1 MAVINNIRKRS
12 GLILTF
18 VGIGLLAFI
27 IPVDKI
33 MQLFNEEQSGG
44 IGLFDSEEINSQEWN
59 YEFRLMNSQN
69 RARQNSKE
77 SGGEGILSDN
87 EEDKILQSVWNQMIS
102 EKIHSLEITKLG
114 IGISSGKK
122 GELNL
127 GILNPNNPVNSSLK
141 EAFTEN
147 GIYNADS
154 FAVWKRKVIDPL
166 LNTTKGKQDLKAY
179 YEDPLNEERM
189 RYKYLAML
197 KNGVVG
203 SFQEAKRNHTEEN
216 TKANITYV
224 FKNYDAI
231 DDTLVNVSDED
242 LKNYFNTHRYKT
254 IWNQNQEVRN
264 YDYVIFNISPSLKD
278 QENSMKSL
286 ESLKEDFANA
296 GNDSMFVVNN
306 AETPT
311 VNVTPYGNQ
320 PTGMYSDRPYS
331 GGKYSADVDAQ
342 IDSANKGDVIGPFMV
357 PNQNALQLVKI
368 FDTGEQDEASV
379 RHILIKSSG
388 DGSAD
393 DLKKKKLADSILFAV
408 RRDTSKFTDLVLKY
422 SEDPGSSATG
432 GVYKNFP
439 RDQMVTEFN
448 DFSFDKKVGSAG
460 VVKTQ
465 FGYHVIEVLNQQ
477 VGSYKKI
484 AAVDLNLK
492 VSEET
497 QEEFY
502 ANTAVSF
509 YNKAKE
515 TSFEEAA
522 LEFGVQVKKSGYIPL
537 TYPDGQGNNGAFGP
551 AELKRNLN
559 IVKWAFNSEIGSVM
573 EPEYI
578 SNNEQLVI
586 CSLTES
592 IHENDMTFNNIKS
605 LMKPKLINEL
615 KAKYMQEKLDSIG
628 SLAEVAKKME
638 STIETADVSY
648 SYVNLK
654 NNYQSVAEPKL
665 MATIF
670 HNEEG
675 ITSGVIE
682 GNEGVYVVQVN
693 SKTEA
698 ADAGDLTEKTKE
710 ATETLRGIVEQWYYY
725 SLYKS
730 YGAKDNRLKRNII
743 Q

>member
-33 MQLFNEEQSGG
+33 MQLFNEEQASG
-44 IGLFDSEEINSQEWN
+44 IGLFNDEEINSQEWN
-59 YEFRLMNSQN
+59 YEFSLMNAQN
-69 RARQNSKE
+69 RARQNSKD

-102 EKIHSLEITKLG
+102 EKIHALEIEKLG

-127 GILNPNNPVNSSLK
+127 GILNPTNPVNSSLK

-147 GIYNADS
+147 GVYNADS

-166 LNTTKGKQDLKAY
+166 LNTKKGKQDLKAY
-179 YEDPLNEERM
+179 YEDPLNDERK
-189 RYKYLAML
+189 RFKYLGMM
-197 KNGVVG
+197 KNGVIG
-203 SFQEAKRNHTEEN
+203 SFQEAKRLFTEEN
-216 TKANITYV
+216 TKANISYV
-224 FKNYDAI
+224 FKSYDAI
-231 DDTLVNVSDED
+231 DDSLVSFSDED
-242 LKNYFNTHRYKT
+242 LKNYFNTHRYKK
-254 IWNQNQEVRN
+254 IWNQPHEVRN

-286 ESLKEDFANA
+286 LAIKEDFKNA

-331 GGKYSADVDAQ
+331 GGKYSSDVDAQ
-342 IDSANKGDVIGPFMV
+342 IDTANKGDVIGPFKV
-357 PNQNALQLVKI
+357 PNQNVLQLVKI
-368 FDTGEQDEASV
+368 FDTGEQDEATV

-388 DGSAD
+388 NGDAE
-393 DLKKKKLADSILFAV
+393 DLKKKKLADSILFAI
-408 RRDTSKFTDLVLKY
+408 RRDTSKFTELVLKY
-422 SEDPGSSATG
+422 SDDPGSSATG
-432 GVYKNFP
+432 GVYKGFP
-439 RDQMVTEFN
+439 RDQMVKEFN
-448 DFSFDKKVGSAG
+448 DFSFDKKVGAKG

-465 FGYHVIEVLNQQ
+465 FGYHVIEVLNQE
-477 VGSYKKI
+477 VGSFKKI
-484 AAVDLNLK
+484 AAVDLAIK
-492 VSEET
+492 VSEQT

-502 ANTAVSF
+502 ANTAVDF

-522 LEFGVQVKKSGYIPL
+522 NEFGLQVKKSGYIPL

-551 AELKRNLN
+551 AELNRNLN
-559 IVKWAFNSEIGSVM
+559 IVKWAFNSPIGSVM

-578 SNNEQLVI
+578 SNNEQLVV

-615 KAKYMQEKLDSIG
+615 KAKYMQRKLDSVG
-628 SLAEVAKKME
+628 SLAEAAKGME
-638 STIETADVSY
+638 SEIQTADVSY

-665 MATIF
+665 MANIF
-670 HNEEG
+670 HIREG
-675 ITSGVIE
+675 VNSGVIE
-682 GNEGVYVVQVN
+682 GNEGVYVFQVN

-698 ADAGDLTEKTKE
+698 AQAGDLTQKTEE

>member
-682 GNEGVYVVQVN
+682 GNDGVYVVQVN

>member
-1 MAVINNIRKRS
+1 
-12 GLILTF
+12 
-18 VGIGLLAFI
+18 
-27 IPVDKI
+27 
-33 MQLFNEEQSGG
+33 
-44 IGLFDSEEINSQEWN
+44 
-59 YEFRLMNSQN
+59 MNSQN